1 MEQAMPIVSS
11 TDIANKPEVE
21 QLLAAARAVIAEVP
35 YCWVVTCAQDGGAHA
50 RVVKAFPNEN
60 REPWWTRWFL
70 TRKLARKTAE
80 IRNTGRVTLAFQH
93 HSGNAYV
100 SLAGPA
106 ELIETRSAVE
116 SRLEQVDDPTG
127 ALTGQL
133 IAVRVDADQIEIHI
147 RGVTAEP
154 WGHGRTLL
162 ARSGDDVWR
171 LLPS

>member
-1 MEQAMPIVSS
+1 MPMVRS

-21 QLLAAARAVIAEVP
+21 RLLTAARAAISEVP
-35 YCWVVTCAQDGGAHA
+35 YCWAVTCAQDGGAHA
-50 RVVKAFPNEN
+50 RVVKAFPNEDS
-60 REPWWTRWFL
+60 ESWWTRWFL
-70 TRKLARKTAE
+70 TRELARKTAE
-80 IRNTGRVTLAFQH
+80 IRNAGRVTLAFQH

-127 ALTGQL
+127 ALIGQL
-133 IAVRVDADQIEIHI
+133 IAVRVDADQIEVHI

-162 ARSGDDVWR
+162 ARSGDGVWR

>member
-1 MEQAMPIVSS
+1 MPMGASA
-11 TDIANKPEVE
+11 DIAQKPEVE
-21 QLLAAARAVIAEVP
+21 RLLAAARAAISEVP
-35 YCWVVTCAQDGGAHA
+35 YCWVITCAQDGCTHA
-50 RVVKAFPNEN
+50 RVVKAFPNEIG
-60 REPWWTRWFL
+60 EAWWGRWFL
-70 TRKLARKTAE
+70 TRRLARKTAE
-80 IRNTGRVTLAFQH
+80 ICNAGRVTLAFQH

-106 ELIETRSAVE
+106 ELVETRSAVE
-116 SRLEQVDDPTG
+116 SRLEQVDDPAG

-133 IAVRVDADQIEIHI
+133 IAVRVEADQIEVHI

-162 ARSGDDVWR
+162 ARSRDGAWR

>member
-1 MEQAMPIVSS
+1 MPIVRS

-21 QLLAAARAVIAEVP
+21 RLLAAARAAIAEVP
-35 YCWVVTCAQDGGAHA
+35 YCWVVTSAQNGGAHA
-50 RVVKAFPNEN
+50 RVVKTFPNVN
-60 REPWWTRWFL
+60 GEPWWARWFL
-70 TRKLARKTAE
+70 TRHLARKTAE
-80 IRNTGRVTLAFQH
+80 IRNSGRVTLAFQH
-93 HSGNAYV
+93 QSGNAYV

-116 SRLEQVDDPTG
+116 SRLEQVDDPAGT
-127 ALTGQL
+127 LTGQL
-133 IAVRVDADQIEIHI
+133 IAVRVDADQIEVHI

-162 ARSGDDVWR
+162 ARSRDGVWR

>member
-1 MEQAMPIVSS
+1 MPIVRS

-21 QLLAAARAVIAEVP
+21 RLLAAARAAIAEVP
-35 YCWVVTCAQDGGAHA
+35 YCWVATSAQNGGAHA
-50 RVVKAFPNEN
+50 RVVKTFPNEN
-60 REPWWTRWFL
+60 GEPWWACWFL
-70 TRKLARKTAE
+70 TRRLARKTAE
-80 IRNTGRVTLAFQH
+80 IRNAGHVTLAFQH

-100 SLAGPA
+100 SLAGPT

-116 SRLEQVDDPTG
+116 SRLEQVDDPAGT
-127 ALTGQL
+127 LTGQL
-133 IAVRVDADQIEIHI
+133 IAVRVDADQIEVHI

-162 ARSGDDVWR
+162 ARSRDGVWR

>member
-1 MEQAMPIVSS
+1 MPIVGSA
-11 TDIANKPEVE
+11 DIAQKPEVE
-21 QLLAAARAVIAEVP
+21 RLLAAAQAAIAEVP
-35 YCWVVTCAQDGGAHA
+35 YCWVVTCAQDSGAHA

-60 REPWWTRWFL
+60 GEPWWTRWFL
-70 TRKLARKTAE
+70 TRRVARKTAE
-80 IRNTGRVTLAFQH
+80 IRNAGRVTLAFQH
-93 HSGNAYV
+93 HLGDAYV

-116 SRLEQVDDPTG
+116 SRLEQVDDPAG

-133 IAVRVDADQIEIHI
+133 IAVRVEADQIEVHI
-147 RGVTAEP
+147 RGITAEP

-162 ARSGDDVWR
+162 ARGSNGVWR